1 MDAVTPIYLDLAG
14 APALRDLRFRFYIG
28 EDDLPAMVD
37 VAQAAY
43 EANRETEHIS
53 LEMLRGDFRNP
64 SHITPQ
70 KGVVLACVDDCPVAF
85 STIEYSDTTEGDRHY
100 RSFGYVHPD
109 WRRHGIG
116 GAMLA
121 FNESRLRDIAA
132 RQQHPGER
140 VLMTWLSDADQGGLA
155 LVEDRGYQ
163 RVRVGH
169 HMVRPDMD
177 DIDAPVLPDGL
188 ELRPITL
195 ETLPQLWD
203 AMTEA
208 FRDHFGAEDGS
219 AAAFRRWA
227 ADPRMDL
234 DMLFVAFDGD
244 EMTAGVQGVIDPAEN
259 EAQGYLRGWTDPVF
273 TRRPWRRRGLAYALI
288 GHTLQVLKR
297 RGMTSAQ
304 LGVDSENPFHALTLY
319 QRHRFEVVRS
329 ASEWHKTLE
338 P

>member
-1 MDAVTPIYLDLAG
+1 MEPVNDFLDVPG
-14 APALRDLRFRFYIG
+14 APPIPGLRFRFYAG
-28 EDDLPAMVD
+28 EDDLPGMVD

-43 EANRETEHIS
+43 EANHETEHIS
-53 LEMLRGDFRNP
+53 LELLRSEFRNP
-64 SHITPQ
+64 SHIAPEEGTI
-70 KGVVLACVDDCPVAF
+70 LAFVGDRPVAF
-85 STIEYSDTTEGDRHY
+85 ATTEYSDTTAGDRHY
-100 RSFGYVHPD
+100 RSLGYVHPD

-116 GAMLA
+116 GAMLGS
-121 FNESRLRDIAA
+121 NETRLRDIAM
-132 RQQHPGER
+132 RQQHPGGR
-140 VLMTWLSDADQGGLA
+140 VLMTWLSDADHGALA
-155 LVEDRGYQ
+155 LVEGRGYQ

-177 DIDAPVLPDGL
+177 GIDAPVLPDGL
-188 ELRPITL
+188 ELRPVT
-195 ETLPQLWD
+195 EDMLPQLWD

-219 AAAFRRWA
+219 AAAFRRWV

-244 EMTAGVQGVIDPAEN
+244 EMTAGVQGVIDPVEN
-259 EAQGYLRGWTDPVF
+259 EVQGYLRGWTDPVF
-273 TRRPWRRRGLAYALI
+273 TRRPWRRRGLAYALL
-288 GHTLQVLKR
+288 GHTLQELKG

-304 LGVDSENPFHALTLY
+304 LGVDSENPYQALTLY